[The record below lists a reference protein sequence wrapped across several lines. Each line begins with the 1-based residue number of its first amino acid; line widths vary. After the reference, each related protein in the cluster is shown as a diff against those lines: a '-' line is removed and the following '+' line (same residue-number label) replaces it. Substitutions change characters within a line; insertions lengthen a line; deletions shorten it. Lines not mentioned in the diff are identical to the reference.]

1 MRKYEDIFSKKQ
13 FLWGSATAAYQCEGA
28 WDEEDKGIS
37 EWDYFNH
44 HSPLNIN
51 QEDGDS
57 ASDFYH
63 HYKKDIDMMA
73 EGKQNTYRF
82 SIAWSRI
89 LPKGYGEI
97 SQAGI
102 DFYNRVIDY
111 CLEKDIEPNV
121 TLFHYDLPLELAKEG
136 GWLNS
141 KITDYFNEYAKI
153 CFENFGD
160 RVKLWATINE
170 PRYYAYCTNIVGN
183 YPPNRKLDFQSYFQ
197 SQYNLM
203 LASAKAIHTFKEMKI
218 DGVIGIVHDNGSVEI
233 DPATKESE
241 NIFEIAD
248 FFYNRLI
255 LCPALLGELPP
266 ELEKMIGIFGF
277 TLLRAENETELFRL
291 GKGDYLGLNLYN
303 RQYVTDWQE
312 GKTEVFHNNKG
323 SGSNNKEGI
332 RVENIFESS
341 FDETVRRNKWGRE
354 VNPRVMYTALKE
366 IKNRYENPMIMIT
379 ENGHGCYEEPDETG
393 YVVDDER
400 IEIFEQFLFYMRKAM
415 DEGVNVKGYYHWST
429 MDIYS
434 WINGY
439 RKRYGLVRVDF
450 ENDFTRT
457 PKKSYFWYRD
467 YIINYFAEAN
477 EAVLTETK

>member
-1 MRKYEDIFSKKQ
+1 MRKFDDVFKNKS

-28 WDEEDKGIS
+28 WNEDGKGVG

-51 QEDGDS
+51 HEDGDT

-63 HYKKDIDMMA
+63 FFKKDIDMMV

-82 SIAWSRI
+82 SISWSRI
-89 LPKGYGEI
+89 MPNGYGEVN
-97 SQAGI
+97 QAGI
-102 DFYNRVIDY
+102 EFYNRVIDY

-121 TLFHYDLPLELAKEG
+121 TLFHYDLPLQLAKEG
-136 GWLNS
+136 GWLNT

-153 CFENFGD
+153 CFKNFGD
-160 RVKLWATINE
+160 RVKIWATINE

-197 SQYNLM
+197 YQYNLM
-203 LASAKAIHTFKEMKI
+203 IASAKAIHSFKKLKL
-218 DGVIGIVHDNGSVEI
+218 DGIIGIVHDNGNVEV
-233 DPATKESE
+233 DPTTQEKDDV
-241 NIFEIAD
+241 FEVAD

-255 LCPALLGELPP
+255 LCPGLLGKLPDELD
-266 ELEKMIGIFGF
+266 KMIQVFGF
-277 TLLRAENETELFRL
+277 TLLRVDNEEELFRS

-303 RQYVTDWQE
+303 RQYVTDWRQ
-312 GKTEVFHNNKG
+312 GDSQVFHNNKG

-332 RVENIFESS
+332 RVAGVFESS
-341 FDETVRRNKWGRE
+341 FDNHVRRNKWGRE

-366 IKNRYENPMIMIT
+366 IQTRYEDPMIMIT
-379 ENGHGCYEEPDETG
+379 ENGHGCYEEPDKDG
-393 YVVDDER
+393 YVEDDER
-400 IEIFEQFLFYMRKAM
+400 IEVFQQFLSYMQDAIE
-415 DEGVNVKGYYHWST
+415 DGVNVTGYYHWST
-429 MDIYS
+429 MDLYS

-439 RKRYGLVRVDF
+439 KKRYGLVRVDF
-450 ENDFTRT
+450 DNSLERI

-467 YIINYFAEAN
+467 YISNNLAK
-477 EAVLTETK
+477 TEEQLVKTK